1 MKCVYFDR
9 HLCRSCT
16 LLETPY
22 AEQLR
27 DKQARVAETLAT
39 RVADGVWLPARA
51 SAETRFRSKAKLAV
65 GGTLQAPTLGITD
78 ADGTGVDLRECG
90 IQDAAIWDVVPDL
103 AGFVTYAR
111 LRPYDVAE
119 REGDLKFVLVTANTD
134 GELMVR
140 FVLRSQD
147 DVSRLREALPALLER
162 LPQVRVVSANIHPEH
177 KAVVEGDFEI
187 PLTPEQTLRLP
198 VGDVTLHLRHRSFL
212 QTNTDVAGD
221 LYRQAAA
228 WADAVDARNVLDLYC
243 GVGGFALHLAGEHR
257 RVHGVEIEPTAVE
270 SARLAA
276 SERSTAGDVTF
287 EVGDA
292 SVLDVPAED
301 SADLVV
307 VNPPRR
313 GIGEHL
319 ARTLDGSGAHTV
331 IYSSCNPTTLAADL
345 EHLASFDVTAARLF
359 DMFPHTHHAEVA
371 VLLRR
376 RL

>member
-1 MKCVYFDR
+1 MECVYFDR

-27 DKQARVAETLAT
+27 NKQARVAETLAT
-39 RVADGVWLPARA
+39 RVADGVWRPARA

-140 FVLRSQD
+140 FVLRSED

-162 LPQVRVVSANIHPEH
+162 LPQVRIVSANIHPEH
-177 KAVVEGDFEI
+177 KAVVEGALEI
-187 PLTPEQTLRLP
+187 PLTPEQTLHLP

-287 EVGDA
+287 EIGDA

-301 SADLVV
+301 SPDLVV

-319 ARTLDGSGAHTV
+319 ARTLDASGAHTV

-376 RL
+376 RH

>member
-1 MKCVYFDR
+1 MECVYFDR

-27 DKQARVAETLAT
+27 NKQARVAETLAT

-140 FVLRSQD
+140 FVLRSED

-177 KAVVEGDFEI
+177 KAVVEGALEI

-287 EVGDA
+287 EIGDA

-313 GIGEHL
+313 GIGKRL

>member
-1 MKCVYFDR
+1 MECVYFDR

-27 DKQARVAETLAT
+27 NKQARVAETLAT
-39 RVADGVWLPARA
+39 RIPDGVWLPARA

-177 KAVVEGDFEI
+177 KAVVEGDLEI

-228 WADAVDARNVLDLYC
+228 WADAVHARNVLDLYC

-257 RVHGVEIEPTAVE
+257 RVYGVEIEPTAVE

>member
-1 MKCVYFDR
+1 MECVYFDR
-9 HLCRSCT
+9 HRCRSCT

-27 DKQARVAETLAT
+27 NKQARVAETLAT
-39 RVADGVWLPARA
+39 RVADGVWRPARA

-90 IQDAAIWDVVPDL
+90 IQDEAIWDVVPDL
-103 AGFVTYAR
+103 AGFVTYAG
-111 LRPYDVAE
+111 LRPYDVTR
-119 REGDLKFVLVTANTD
+119 REGALKFVLVTANTD

-140 FVLRSQD
+140 FVLRSED
-147 DVSRLREALPALLER
+147 DVPRLREALPALLER
-162 LPQVRVVSANIHPEH
+162 LPQVRAVSANIHPEH
-177 KAVVEGDFEI
+177 KAVVEGDLEI

-228 WADAVDARNVLDLYC
+228 WADAVHARNVLDLYC